1 MQHHIKTSWSMIFRW
16 DFILR
21 IKGLRNA
28 TTFHYDFPP
37 SAKDFILRIKGLRNA
52 TFVSGIPRQENL
64 FISYS
69 E

>member
-1 MQHHIKTSWSMIFRW
+1 MQLVTPNGQQFSIPE